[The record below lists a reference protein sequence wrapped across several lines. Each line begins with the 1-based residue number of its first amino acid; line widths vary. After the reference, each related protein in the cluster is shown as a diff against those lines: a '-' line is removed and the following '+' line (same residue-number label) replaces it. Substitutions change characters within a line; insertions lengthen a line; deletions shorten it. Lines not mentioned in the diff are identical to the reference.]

1 MAPAALVGIAVGS
14 FVSTNIDN
22 FVVTTAQFSAAPPQ
36 RVWRV
41 VAGQFLGFAFI
52 VLVSA
57 AAAGALFELPT
68 RWVGLLGLVPIAL
81 GIRGLMA
88 LRHRNQA
95 QYDAQT
101 SVAPGL
107 VTAALVTVGNG
118 GDNLAVYIPIL
129 RASKLAEGAFFLLCL
144 LVLDALLCAGALLLG
159 RHPRTL
165 VFVGKAGAYL
175 IPVVYCVIGVIVLV
189 RSGTLD
195 GLF

>member
-1 MAPAALVGIAVGS
+1 MTPAALVGVAVGS

-22 FVVTTAQFSAAPPQ
+22 FLVTTAQFAAAPLQ
-36 RVWRV
+36 RVRRV
-41 VAGQFLGFAFI
+41 AAGQLLGFAFI

-68 RWVGLLGLVPIAL
+68 RWVGLLGLVPLAL
-81 GIRGLMA
+81 GIRGLVA
-88 LRHRNQA
+88 LRHRSQDQHDVN
-95 QYDAQT
+95 T

-107 VTAALVTVGNG
+107 VAAALVTVGNG

-129 RASKLAEGAFFLLCL
+129 RASKLAEGIFFLLCL
-144 LVLDALLCAGALLLG
+144 LVLDALLCAGALVLG

-165 VFVGKAGAYL
+165 GFVGRAGAYL
-175 IPVVYCVIGVIVLV
+175 VPVVYCVIGVIVLV
-189 RSGTLD
+189 RSGTFD